1 MVRNELCTL
10 SFVFC
15 TLSFEQGIRS
25 ETKNKV
31 LSKVQS
37 TDSDFIMKSMTGYGR
52 GSADGEHFAVSVD
65 LKTVNNRFLD
75 VHLRLTG
82 ELSSLEP
89 IIKRQIS
96 SKLSRGRVDVTVNF
110 EKTSQTAYELN
121 RPLIAGYVHALREMQ
136 KEFSIGG
143 ELDINVLARLPGALQ
158 PARDGLSDEVVA
170 GIEKA
175 LAEGLD
181 ELERMRAQE
190 GETLRREMAERIEKI
205 DALVPTIENAAAGLV
220 DAYRARLQK
229 RIGELLTR
237 NGQLVEIDPA
247 RLAQEVAYLSDRS
260 DVSEEMVRL
269 RSHLAQFREALNA
282 AGETG
287 KMLDFLLQELNREA
301 NTTLSKSTDL
311 TIKEA
316 ALAIKAEVEK
326 LREQVQNVE

>member
-1 MVRNELCTL
+1 
-10 SFVFC
+10 
-15 TLSFEQGIRS
+15 
-25 ETKNKV
+25 
-31 LSKVQS
+31 
-37 TDSDFIMKSMTGYGR
+37 MTGYGR

-75 VHLRLTG
+75 IHLRLSG
-82 ELSSLEP
+82 ELSSLEAV
-89 IIKRQIS
+89 IKRQIS
-96 SKLSRGRVDVTVNF
+96 AKLSRGRVDVTVNF

-121 RPLIAGYVHALREMQ
+121 RPLIAGYVNALREMQ

-158 PARDGLSDEVVA
+158 PARDGLSDDVVA

-175 LAEGLD
+175 LAEGLN
-181 ELERMRAQE
+181 ELEHMRAQE
-190 GETLRREMAERIEKI
+190 GEALRQEMAERISKI
-205 DALVPTIENAAAGLV
+205 DGLVPTIENAAAGLV

-269 RSHLAQFREALNA
+269 RSHLTQFREALNA
-282 AGETG
+282 PGETG

-311 TIKEA
+311 VIKEA

>member
-1 MVRNELCTL
+1 
-10 SFVFC
+10 
-15 TLSFEQGIRS
+15 
-25 ETKNKV
+25 
-31 LSKVQS
+31 
-37 TDSDFIMKSMTGYGR
+37 MTGYGR
-52 GSADGEHFAVSVD
+52 GSADGEDFAVSVD

-75 VHLRLTG
+75 VHLRLSG

-89 IIKRQIS
+89 LIKRQIS
-96 SKLSRGRVDVTVNF
+96 ARLSRGRVDVTVNF

-121 RPLIAGYVHALREMQ
+121 RPLIAGYVSALRDMQ
-136 KEFSIGG
+136 KEFNLGG
-143 ELDINVLARLPGALQ
+143 ELDINALARLPGALQ
-158 PARDGLSDEVVA
+158 PARDGLSDNVVA

-190 GETLRREMAERIEKI
+190 GETLRQEMAERIDKI

-269 RSHLAQFREALNA
+269 RSHLMQFRDALNA
-282 AGETG
+282 NGETG

-311 TIKEA
+311 AIKEA

>member
-1 MVRNELCTL
+1 
-10 SFVFC
+10 
-15 TLSFEQGIRS
+15 
-25 ETKNKV
+25 
-31 LSKVQS
+31 
-37 TDSDFIMKSMTGYGR
+37 MKSMTGYGR
-52 GSADGEHFAVSVD
+52 GSADGEHFVVSVD

-75 VHLRLTG
+75 VHLRLGG

-89 IIKRQIS
+89 VIKRQIS
-96 SKLSRGRVDVTVNF
+96 SRLARGRVDVNINF
-110 EKTSQTAYELN
+110 EKTAQTAYELN
-121 RPLIAGYVHALREMQ
+121 RPLIAGYVNALREMQ

-175 LAEGLD
+175 TAEALG

-190 GETLRREMAERIEKI
+190 GETLRQEMAERIERI
-205 DALVPTIENAAAGLV
+205 ETLVPAIENAAAGLV

-229 RIGELLTR
+229 RIGELLDR
-237 NGQLVEIDPA
+237 NGQVVEIDPA

-269 RSHLAQFREALNA
+269 RSHLAQFRDALNSNA
-282 AGETG
+282 EIG

-311 TIKEA
+311 SIKEA

>member
-1 MVRNELCTL
+1 
-10 SFVFC
+10 
-15 TLSFEQGIRS
+15 
-25 ETKNKV
+25 
-31 LSKVQS
+31 
-37 TDSDFIMKSMTGYGR
+37 
-52 GSADGEHFAVSVD
+52 
-65 LKTVNNRFLD
+65 
-75 VHLRLTG
+75 
-82 ELSSLEP
+82 
-89 IIKRQIS
+89 
-96 SKLSRGRVDVTVNF
+96 
-110 EKTSQTAYELN
+110 
-121 RPLIAGYVHALREMQ
+121 MQ
-136 KEFSIGG
+136 KEFNIEGT
-143 ELDINVLARLPGALQ
+143 LDINVLARLPGALQ
-158 PARDGLSDEVVA
+158 PARDGLDDDAVA

-190 GETLRREMAERIEKI
+190 GETLRIEMADRIDRI
-205 DALVPTIENAAAGLV
+205 DKLVPTIENAAAGLV

-229 RIGELLTR
+229 RISELLSR

-269 RSHLAQFREALNA
+269 RSHLAQFRVALDSTA
-282 AGETG
+282 ETG

-311 TIKEA
+311 SIKEA